1 MSDYEISEWI
11 IILSTYL
18 KVCYSPQQ
26 PLTTESEGKQLLLGS
41 RCACTL
47 QRNIL
52 LCIKELIDDC

>member
-11 IILSTYL
+11 IITYL

-26 PLTTESEGKQLLLGS
+26 PLTTESEGKQLLLGF
-41 RCACTL
+41 RYACML

-52 LCIKELIDDC
+52 LCIKELLMKD